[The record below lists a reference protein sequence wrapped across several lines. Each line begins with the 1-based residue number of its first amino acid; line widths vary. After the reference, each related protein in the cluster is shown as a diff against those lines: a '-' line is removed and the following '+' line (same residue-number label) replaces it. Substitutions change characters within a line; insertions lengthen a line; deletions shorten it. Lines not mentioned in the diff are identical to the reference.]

1 MREEIMPKLTYFGH
15 SAFLV
20 EHNSYK
26 ILIDP
31 FITGNPLAPVKA
43 DDLTA
48 DFIVLSHA
56 HRDHFG
62 DTLDIAK
69 RCNSTVI
76 AVNELAN
83 YVASKG
89 AKAHN
94 MHIGGSYEFPF
105 GRVKFTI
112 AHHGSSANEGEYMG
126 EPAGILLFLDG
137 KVLYHAGDTGLFAD
151 MKLIGELHKIN
162 VALLPIGDNFTMGM
176 NDALKA
182 VELLNPELTIPMHY
196 NTFPVIKADPDKFVE
211 MVKALG
217 KNARKLEFGE
227 TFEF

>member
-1 MREEIMPKLTYFGH
+1 MSKLTYFGH

-20 EHNSYK
+20 EHNNKK

-31 FITGNPLAPVKA
+31 FISGNPLAPVKA
-43 DDLTA
+43 DDLFA
-48 DFIVLSHA
+48 DFIILSHA
-56 HRDHFG
+56 HGDHFG
-62 DTLDIAK
+62 DTLEIAK

-94 MHIGGSYEFPF
+94 MHIGGSYDFPF

-112 AHHGSSANEGEYMG
+112 AHHGSSSNEGEYMG

-137 KVLYHAGDTGLFAD
+137 KILYHAGDTGLFYD

-162 VALLPIGDNFTMGM
+162 LALLPIGDNFTMGI
-176 NDALKA
+176 NDAVKA

-196 NTFPVIKADPDKFVE
+196 NTFPVIQADPDKFVE
-211 MVKALG
+211 MVKSIG
-217 KNARKLEFGE
+217 KNAKKLEVGE
-227 TFEF
+227 TFGF

>member
-1 MREEIMPKLTYFGH
+1 MAKLTYFGH
-15 SAFLV
+15 SAFLI
-20 EHNSYK
+20 EHNNNK

-43 DDLTA
+43 DDLSA
-48 DFIVLSHA
+48 DFIILSHA
-56 HRDHFG
+56 HGDHFG
-62 DTLDIAK
+62 DTLEIAK

-105 GRVKFTI
+105 GKVKFTI
-112 AHHGSSANEGEYMG
+112 AHHGSSSNEGEYMG

-137 KVLYHAGDTGLFAD
+137 KVVYHAGDTGLFAD

-162 VALLPIGDNFTMGM
+162 IALLPIGDNFTMGM

-196 NTFPVIKADPDKFVE
+196 NTFPVIKADPDEFVNQ
-211 MVKALG
+211 VKKIG
-217 KNARKLEFGE
+217 KNAKKLDFGE

>member
-1 MREEIMPKLTYFGH
+1 MAKLTYFGH
-15 SAFLV
+15 SAFLI
-20 EHNSYK
+20 EHNNNK

-43 DDLTA
+43 DDLSA

-56 HRDHFG
+56 HGDHFG
-62 DTLDIAK
+62 DTLEIAK

-105 GRVKFTI
+105 GKVKFTI
-112 AHHGSSANEGEYMG
+112 AHHGSSSNEGEYMG
-126 EPAGILLFLDG
+126 EPAGILLFLNG

-162 VALLPIGDNFTMGM
+162 IALLPIGDNFTMGM

-196 NTFPVIKADPDKFVE
+196 NTFPVIKADPDEFVNQ
-211 MVKALG
+211 VKKIG
-217 KNARKLEFGE
+217 KNAKKLDFGE